1 MAIARLRLSDS
12 VSADDEERQP
22 QQSESRR
29 TVGAVTSVAEPRVP
43 RIVHFVFGLRP
54 QTEPFHLVH
63 YLAIESCR
71 RVLTPE
77 RILLHHKW
85 LPYGV
90 YWDLIRPHLTLV
102 HADEAAAVLAANY
115 DDNLVPACY
124 RYAHHADFV
133 RLDALIEHGGI
144 YADIDTLFLRPLPD
158 ELYCEQFVI
167 GEEDP
172 VRDERTGEVRPSLCN
187 AVLIS
192 APGSGFARAWRA
204 RMDDALNGTWSNHSG
219 FLARA
224 VADERRHAVRVERRS
239 TLFPA
244 RCTVEGLRALLEEKD
259 LDVEGSLTLHLW
271 AHLWWQADRRDF
283 SSVHAGLLTA
293 DYVRSVD
300 TTYNRLARP
309 YLPDIDLW

>member
-1 MAIARLRLSDS
+1 VGRRDAIALII
-12 VSADDEERQP
+12 VG
-22 QQSESRR
+22 
-29 TVGAVTSVAEPRVP
+29 TVAIPPVA
-43 RIVHFVFGLRP
+43 HFVFGLME

-63 YLAIESCR
+63 FLAIESCR
-71 RVLTPE
+71 RLLQPE
-77 RILLHHKW
+77 TIYLHYNQ

-90 YWDLIRPHLTLV
+90 YWDLVRPHLTPVRVDLV
-102 HADEAAAVLAANY
+102 PEVLEGPVNEQ
-115 DDNLVPACY
+115 LVPARY
-124 RYAHHADFV
+124 RYAHHADFI
-133 RLDALIEHGGI
+133 RLDALIELGGV
-144 YADIDTLFLRPLPD
+144 YADIDTLFLRPLPED
-158 ELYCEQFVI
+158 LYCEQFVI

-192 APGSGFARAWRA
+192 APGAGFARAWRA

-239 TLFPA
+239 TFFPA

-283 SSVHAGLLTA
+283 SSVHAGMLTA

>member
-1 MAIARLRLSDS
+1 VASQQ
-12 VSADDEERQP
+12 QP
-22 QQSESRR
+22 
-29 TVGAVTSVAEPRVP
+29 VVPPVA
-43 RIVHFVFGLRP
+43 HFVFGLRP

-71 RVLTPE
+71 RVLAPQ

-102 HADEAAAVLAANY
+102 YADEAAEVLAADY
-115 DDNLVPACY
+115 DANLVPEPY

-133 RLDALIEHGGI
+133 RLGALIEYGGV
-144 YADIDTLFLRPLPD
+144 YADIDTLFLRPFPD
-158 ELYCEQFVI
+158 ALYHEQFVI

-192 APGSGFARAWRA
+192 APGSEFARTWHAC
-204 RMDDALNGTWSNHSG
+204 MGDALNGTWSNHSG

-224 VADERRHAVRVERRS
+224 LADEFPHAVRVEPRA
-239 TLFPA
+239 TFFPA
-244 RCTVEGLRALLEEKD
+244 PCTAEGLRSLLEED
-259 LDVEGSLTLHLW
+259 HLSLDGALTVHLW
-271 AHLWWQADRRDF
+271 AHLWWRADRADF
-283 SSVHAGLLTA
+283 SPVHGGLLTA
-293 DYVRSVD
+293 DYIRSVD

-309 YLPDIDLW
+309 YVPDIDFW